1 MTGALDGIKVLD
13 LSMGAAGPSC
23 AMYLGDLGAD
33 VIKVEPPGGE
43 WGRTLGPPFIKGVS
57 AAFLG
62 INRNKQSILV
72 DLGKP
77 SGAGVILRVAKTCDV
92 VIESFRPGVADR
104 LGIGYDAIRA
114 INPTVIYLGIS
125 AFGQEGPWRDRPG
138 VDGVVQAM
146 SGIMSVT
153 GSENGPPVKV
163 GVPAGDMVGGA
174 FSVQAILAA
183 LFARERTG
191 EGQRVDV
198 SLLDALLAFQ
208 VIPVAMFLA
217 TGEEL
222 GRQGSAA
229 PYASPNEAYPTK
241 DGFIMVGAYT
251 PQRWHSFCGAI
262 GHPDL
267 ETDRRFAENGDR
279 VNNRPELRAFL
290 DPIFATRTTN
300 EWVEVLDA
308 ADILCGPLLGYP
320 ELLSHEHVTVRG
332 SVLHLEH
339 PTLGS
344 IHSVPIPARMALTP
358 GGHHRLPPAVPG
370 EDGTD
375 VLAAAGFSKDE
386 IEALFSEG
394 AVQ

>member
-23 AMYLGDLGAD
+23 AMYLGDMGAE

-43 WGRTLGPPFIKGVS
+43 WGRMLGPPFINGVS

-62 INRNKQSILV
+62 INRNKQSILI
-72 DLGKP
+72 DLAKP
-77 SGAGVILRVAKTCDV
+77 SGARVILRLARTCDV

-104 LGIGYDAIRA
+104 LGIGYEDIRA
-114 INPTVIYLGIS
+114 LNPRVIYLGIS

-174 FSVQAILAA
+174 FSVQAVLAA

-208 VIPVAMFLA
+208 VIPVSMYLA

-241 DGFIMVGAYT
+241 DGYVMVGAYT
-251 PQRWHSFCGAI
+251 PQRWHSFCEAI
-262 GHPDL
+262 GHPEL
-267 ETDRRFAENGDR
+267 ETDPRFAENGDR
-279 VNNRPELRAFL
+279 VRNRPELRAFL
-290 DPIFATRTTN
+290 DPVFADRTTN
-300 EWVEVLDA
+300 EWVEILDSF
-308 ADILCGPLLGYP
+308 DILCGPLLGYP
-320 ELLSHEHVTVRG
+320 ELLSHEHVAVRK
-332 SVLHLEH
+332 SILHFDH
-339 PTLGS
+339 PDLGP
-344 IHSVPIPARMALTP
+344 IHSVPVPARMSLTP
-358 GGHHRLPPAVPG
+358 GGHRRLPPAVPG
-370 EDGTD
+370 EDGVE
-375 VLAAAGFSKDE
+375 VLEGAGFTKDE